1 LEKNRANFLIGKEK
15 SLNEICDVSS
25 KEVLNLYDNWLKWLL
40 NQKNYSPNTIS
51 SYSYDYKYFIN
62 FVFNHL
68 SASKVSLKDLQKLAL
83 RDFRS
88 WLSFLKTIN
97 PNLSAKSLARARAS
111 IKSFYFYCIL
121 MKKIKS
127 SEIYNLANPK
137 LPKNLPRAV
146 SENQIIKVIN
156 ILKCEKNKFLQLR
169 NTALIYLLWGCGLRV
184 SELLSLNNKQ
194 INDNYII
201 IFGKGKKERIVPL
214 LPEIKIKITEW
225 IEWKH
230 KNFNYDNDALF
241 ISRLGK
247 RLSPRYVQKL
257 IEKLRLQLDLDKNF
271 TPHALRHSFATQLL
285 MNGVDL
291 RTLQMMLGHSS
302 LSTTQHYLKVTNK
315 FVENVYKKTHP
326 RAKEN

>member
-1 LEKNRANFLIGKEK
+1 MISKEK

-25 KEVLNLYDNWLKWLL
+25 KEVLNLYDNWMKWLL

-62 FVFNHL
+62 FVCNHL
-68 SASKVSLKDLQKLAL
+68 SASKVSLKDLQNLAL

-121 MKKIKS
+121 IKKIKS

-146 SENQIIKVIN
+146 SENQIIKVID

-184 SELLSLNNKQ
+184 SELLSLNNQQ

-201 IFGKGKKERIVPL
+201 IFGKGKKERLVPL

-225 IEWKH
+225 IEWKR

-257 IEKLRLQLDLDKNF
+257 IEKLRQQLDLDKNF

>member
-1 LEKNRANFLIGKEK
+1 MIGKEK

-97 PNLSAKSLARARAS
+97 PNLSSKSLARARAS

-121 MKKIKS
+121 IKKVKS

-194 INDNYII
+194 IKDNYII

>member
-1 LEKNRANFLIGKEK
+1 MIGKEK

-25 KEVLNLYDNWLKWLL
+25 KEVLNLYDNWMKWLL

-121 MKKIKS
+121 IKKIKS

-137 LPKNLPRAV
+137 LPKTLPRAV

-230 KNFNYDNDALF
+230 QNFNHDNDALF

-257 IEKLRLQLDLDKNF
+257 IEKLRQQLDLDKSF

-302 LSTTQHYLKVTNK
+302 LATTQHYLKVTNK

>member
-1 LEKNRANFLIGKEK
+1 MICKEK
-15 SLNEICDVSS
+15 SLNEICDISS
-25 KEVLNLYDNWLKWLL
+25 KEVLNLYDNWLRWLL

-68 SASKVSLKDLQKLAL
+68 SASKVSVKDLQKLAL

-121 MKKIKS
+121 IKKIKS

-184 SELLSLNNKQ
+184 SELLSINNKQ

-257 IEKLRLQLDLDKNF
+257 IEKLRQQLDLDKNF

>member
-1 LEKNRANFLIGKEK
+1 MIGKEK

-62 FVFNHL
+62 FVCNHL
-68 SASKVSLKDLQKLAL
+68 SASKVSLKDLQNLAL

-121 MKKIKS
+121 IKKIKS

-184 SELLSLNNKQ
+184 SELLSLNNQQ

-201 IFGKGKKERIVPL
+201 IFGKGKKERLVPL

-225 IEWKH
+225 IEWKR

-257 IEKLRLQLDLDKNF
+257 IEKLRQQLDLDKNF

>member
-1 LEKNRANFLIGKEK
+1 MIIRKK
-15 SLNEICDVSS
+15 SLNEICDISS
-25 KEVLNLYDNWLKWLL
+25 KEVLNLYNNWLKWLL

-51 SYSYDYKYFIN
+51 SYSYDYKYYVN

-68 SASKVSLKDLQKLAL
+68 SASKVSLKDLQELEV

-97 PNLSAKSLARARAS
+97 PNLSAKSLARARSS

-121 MKKIKS
+121 IKKIKS

-137 LPKNLPRAV
+137 LPKNLPRAA
-146 SENQIIKVIN
+146 SESQIMKVIDL
-156 ILKCEKNKFLQLR
+156 LKCEKNTFLQLR
-169 NTALIYLLWGCGLRV
+169 NTTLIYLLWGCGLRV
-184 SELLSLNNKQ
+184 SELLSLNNQQ

-214 LPEIKIKITEW
+214 LPEIKIKIKEW
-225 IEWKH
+225 IKWKH
-230 KNFNYDNDALF
+230 QNLNHNNDALF

-257 IEKLRLQLDLDKNF
+257 IEKLRNQLDLDKNF

-302 LSTTQHYLKVTNK
+302 LATTQHYLKVTNK
-315 FVENVYKKTHP
+315 FVKNVYKKTHP

>member
-1 LEKNRANFLIGKEK
+1 MIGKEK

-68 SASKVSLKDLQKLAL
+68 SASKVSVKDLQKLAL

-121 MKKIKS
+121 IKKIKS

>member
-1 LEKNRANFLIGKEK
+1 MICKEK

-25 KEVLNLYDNWLKWLL
+25 KEVLNLYNNWLKWLL

-68 SASKVSLKDLQKLAL
+68 SVSKVSLKDLQKLEL

-97 PNLSAKSLARARAS
+97 PNLNAKSLARARAS

-121 MKKIKS
+121 IKKIKS

-137 LPKNLPRAV
+137 LQKNLPRAV
-146 SENQIIKVIN
+146 SENQIIRVIN
-156 ILKCEKNKFLQLR
+156 LLKCEKNKFLQLR
-169 NTALIYLLWGCGLRV
+169 NTVLIYLLWGCGLRV

-214 LPEIKIKITEW
+214 LPEIKMKITEW

-230 KNFNYDNDALF
+230 QNFNYDNDALF

-257 IEKLRLQLDLDKNF
+257 IEKLRQQLDLDKNF

>member
-1 LEKNRANFLIGKEK
+1 MIGKEK
-15 SLNEICDVSS
+15 SLNEICDISS
-25 KEVLNLYDNWLKWLL
+25 KEVLNLYDSWLKWLL

-62 FVFNHL
+62 FVSNHL
-68 SASKVSLKDLQKLAL
+68 SVSKVSLKDLQKLEL

-97 PNLSAKSLARARAS
+97 PNLSAKSLTRARAS

-121 MKKIKS
+121 IKKIKS

-230 KNFNYDNDALF
+230 QNFNYDNDALF

-257 IEKLRLQLDLDKNF
+257 IEKLRQQLDLDKNF

>member
-1 LEKNRANFLIGKEK
+1 MIGKEK
-15 SLNEICDVSS
+15 SLNEICDISS

-121 MKKIKS
+121 IKKIKS

-146 SENQIIKVIN
+146 SENQIIKVID

-230 KNFNYDNDALF
+230 QNFNYDNDALF

-257 IEKLRLQLDLDKNF
+257 IEKLRQQLDLDKNF

>member
-1 LEKNRANFLIGKEK
+1 MIGKEK
-15 SLNEICDVSS
+15 SLNEIYDISS

-62 FVFNHL
+62 FIFNH
-68 SASKVSLKDLQKLAL
+68 SSESKVSLKDLQKLSL

-121 MKKIKS
+121 IEKIKS

-137 LPKNLPRAV
+137 LPKNLPKAV
-146 SENQIIKVIN
+146 SENQIIKVID

-184 SELLSLNNKQ
+184 SELLSLNNQQ

-214 LPEIKIKITEW
+214 LPEIKIKISEW

-230 KNFNYDNDALF
+230 QNLNYTNDALF

-257 IEKLRLQLDLDKNF
+257 IEKLRQQLNLDKNF

-302 LSTTQHYLKVTNK
+302 LATTQHYLKVTNK

>member
-1 LEKNRANFLIGKEK
+1 
-15 SLNEICDVSS
+15 
-25 KEVLNLYDNWLKWLL
+25 
-40 NQKNYSPNTIS
+40 
-51 SYSYDYKYFIN
+51 
-62 FVFNHL
+62 
-68 SASKVSLKDLQKLAL
+68 
-83 RDFRS
+83 
-88 WLSFLKTIN
+88 
-97 PNLSAKSLARARAS
+97 
-111 IKSFYFYCIL
+111 
-121 MKKIKS
+121 M
-127 SEIYNLANPK
+127 
-137 LPKNLPRAV
+137 
-146 SENQIIKVIN
+146 
-156 ILKCEKNKFLQLR
+156 
-169 NTALIYLLWGCGLRV
+169 LWGCGLRV

-225 IEWKH
+225 IKWKH

-315 FVENVYKKTHP
+315 FVENVYKK
-326 RAKEN
+326 NSS

>member
-1 LEKNRANFLIGKEK
+1 MIGKEK

-25 KEVLNLYDNWLKWLL
+25 KEVLNLYDNWMKWLL

-68 SASKVSLKDLQKLAL
+68 SVSKVSLKDLQKLAL

-121 MKKIKS
+121 IKKIKS

-156 ILKCEKNKFLQLR
+156 ILKCEKNQFLQLR

-214 LPEIKIKITEW
+214 LPEIKIKIIEW

>member
-1 LEKNRANFLIGKEK
+1 MIGKEK

-62 FVFNHL
+62 FAFNHL

-121 MKKIKS
+121 IKKIKS

-146 SENQIIKVIN
+146 PEKQIIKVIN

-184 SELLSLNNKQ
+184 SELLSINNKQ

-230 KNFNYDNDALF
+230 QNFNYENDALF

-257 IEKLRLQLDLDKNF
+257 IEKLRQQLDLDKTF

>member
-1 LEKNRANFLIGKEK
+1 MIGKEK
-15 SLNEICDVSS
+15 SLNEICDISS

-121 MKKIKS
+121 IKKIKS

-146 SENQIIKVIN
+146 SESQIIKVIN

-285 MNGVDL
+285 TNGVDL

-326 RAKEN
+326 RAKES

>member
-1 LEKNRANFLIGKEK
+1 MIGKEK

-25 KEVLNLYDNWLKWLL
+25 KEVLNLYDNWMKWLL

-121 MKKIKS
+121 IKKIKS

-146 SENQIIKVIN
+146 SENQIIKVID

-184 SELLSLNNKQ
+184 SELLSLNNQQ

-201 IFGKGKKERIVPL
+201 IFGKGKKERLVPL

-225 IEWKH
+225 IEWKR

-257 IEKLRLQLDLDKNF
+257 IEKLRQQLDLDKNF

>member
-1 LEKNRANFLIGKEK
+1 MIRKEK
-15 SLNEICDVSS
+15 SLNEICDISS
-25 KEVLNLYDNWLKWLL
+25 KEILNLYDKWLKWLL

-62 FVFNHL
+62 FVLNHL
-68 SASKVSLKDLQKLAL
+68 SASKVNLKDLQKLEL

-121 MKKIKS
+121 IKKIKS

-146 SENQIIKVIN
+146 SENQIIKVID

-184 SELLSLNNKQ
+184 SELLSLNNQQ

-230 KNFNYDNDALF
+230 QNFNYDNDALF

-257 IEKLRLQLDLDKNF
+257 IEKLRQQLDLDKTF

-302 LSTTQHYLKVTNK
+302 LATTQHYLKVTNK

>member
-1 LEKNRANFLIGKEK
+1 MIGKEK
-15 SLNEICDVSS
+15 SLNEICDISS
-25 KEVLNLYDNWLKWLL
+25 KEVLNLYNNWLKWLL

-121 MKKIKS
+121 IKKITS

-146 SENQIIKVIN
+146 SEKQIVKVIN
-156 ILKCEKNKFLQLR
+156 VLKCEKNKFLQLR

-184 SELLSLNNKQ
+184 SELLSLNNQQ
-194 INDNYII
+194 IKDNYII
-201 IFGKGKKERIVPL
+201 VFGKGKKERIVPL
-214 LPEIKIKITEW
+214 LPEIKNKITEW

-257 IEKLRLQLDLDKNF
+257 IEKLRQQLDLDKNF

-302 LSTTQHYLKVTNK
+302 LATTQHYLKVTNQ

>member
-1 LEKNRANFLIGKEK
+1 MIGKEK
-15 SLNEICDVSS
+15 SLNEICDISS

-121 MKKIKS
+121 IKKIKS

>member
-1 LEKNRANFLIGKEK
+1 MIGKEK

-68 SASKVSLKDLQKLAL
+68 SESKVSLKDIQKLAL

-121 MKKIKS
+121 IKKIKS
-127 SEIYNLANPK
+127 SEIYKLANPK

-146 SENQIIKVIN
+146 SENQIIKVID

-169 NTALIYLLWGCGLRV
+169 NTALIYLLWGCGLRI
-184 SELLSLNNKQ
+184 SELLSLNNQQ
-194 INDNYII
+194 IHDNYII
-201 IFGKGKKERIVPL
+201 IFGKGKKERVVPL

-225 IEWKH
+225 IEWKQQ
-230 KNFNYDNDALF
+230 NFNHNSDALF

-247 RLSPRYVQKL
+247 RLGPRYVQKL
-257 IEKLRLQLDLDKNF
+257 IEKLRKQLDLDKTF

-302 LSTTQHYLKVTNK
+302 LATTQHYLKVTNK

>member
-1 LEKNRANFLIGKEK
+1 MIGKEK
-15 SLNEICDVSS
+15 SLNEICDISS

-121 MKKIKS
+121 IKKIKS

-230 KNFNYDNDALF
+230 QNFNYDNDALF

-257 IEKLRLQLDLDKNF
+257 IEKLR
-271 TPHALRHSFATQLL
+271 
-285 MNGVDL
+285 
-291 RTLQMMLGHSS
+291 
-302 LSTTQHYLKVTNK
+302 
-315 FVENVYKKTHP
+315 
-326 RAKEN
+326 

>member
-1 LEKNRANFLIGKEK
+1 MIGKEK
-15 SLNEICDVSS
+15 SLNEICDISS
-25 KEVLNLYDNWLKWLL
+25 KEVLNLSDNWLKWLL
-40 NQKNYSPNTIS
+40 NEKNYSTNTIS

-68 SASKVSLKDLQKLAL
+68 SVNKVSLKDLQKLAL

-111 IKSFYFYCIL
+111 VKSFYFYCIL
-121 MKKIKS
+121 IKKIKS

-146 SENQIIKVIN
+146 SENQIIKVID

-169 NTALIYLLWGCGLRV
+169 NTALIYLLWGCGLRI
-184 SELLSLNNKQ
+184 SELLSLNNQ
-194 INDNYII
+194 EINDNYII

-230 KNFNYDNDALF
+230 QNFNYANDALF

-257 IEKLRLQLDLDKNF
+257 IEKLRQQLDLDKNF

-302 LSTTQHYLKVTNK
+302 LATTQHYLKVTNK

>member
-1 LEKNRANFLIGKEK
+1 MISKEK

-121 MKKIKS
+121 IKKIKS

-184 SELLSLNNKQ
+184 SELLSLNNQ
-194 INDNYII
+194 HINDNYII

-285 MNGVDL
+285 TNGVDL

>member
-1 LEKNRANFLIGKEK
+1 MIGKEK

-121 MKKIKS
+121 IKKIKS

-137 LPKNLPRAV
+137 LPKTLPRAV

-230 KNFNYDNDALF
+230 QNFNHDNDALF

-257 IEKLRLQLDLDKNF
+257 IEKLRQQLDLDKNF

>member
-1 LEKNRANFLIGKEK
+1 MIGKEK
-15 SLNEICDVSS
+15 SLNEVCDVSS
-25 KEVLNLYDNWLKWLL
+25 KEVLNLYDNWMKWLL

-68 SASKVSLKDLQKLAL
+68 SVSKVSLKDLQKLAL

-121 MKKIKS
+121 IKKIKS

-156 ILKCEKNKFLQLR
+156 ILKCEKNQFLQLR

-214 LPEIKIKITEW
+214 LPEIKIKIIEW

>member
-1 LEKNRANFLIGKEK
+1 MIGKEK

-25 KEVLNLYDNWLKWLL
+25 KEVLNLYDNWLKWLS

-68 SASKVSLKDLQKLAL
+68 SVSKVSLKDLRKLAL

-121 MKKIKS
+121 IKKIKS

-230 KNFNYDNDALF
+230 QNFNYDNDALF

-257 IEKLRLQLDLDKNF
+257 IEKLRQQLDLDKNF

>member
-1 LEKNRANFLIGKEK
+1 MIGKEK
-15 SLNEICDVSS
+15 SLNEICDISS
-25 KEVLNLYDNWLKWLL
+25 KEVLNLYNNWLKWLL

-97 PNLSAKSLARARAS
+97 PNLSAKTLARARAS

-121 MKKIKS
+121 IKKIKS

-169 NTALIYLLWGCGLRV
+169 NTALIYMLWGCGLRV

-214 LPEIKIKITEW
+214 LPEIKITEW

>member
-1 LEKNRANFLIGKEK
+1 MIGKEK
-15 SLNEICDVSS
+15 SLNEICDISS

-62 FVFNHL
+62 FVCNHL
-68 SASKVSLKDLQKLAL
+68 SASKVSLKDLQNLAL

-121 MKKIKS
+121 IKKIKS

-146 SENQIIKVIN
+146 SENQIIKVID

-184 SELLSLNNKQ
+184 SELLSLNNQQ

-201 IFGKGKKERIVPL
+201 IFGKGKKERLVPL

-225 IEWKH
+225 IEWKR

-257 IEKLRLQLDLDKNF
+257 IEKLRQQLDLDKNF

>member
-1 LEKNRANFLIGKEK
+1 MIGKEK

-62 FVFNHL
+62 FVCNHL
-68 SASKVSLKDLQKLAL
+68 SASKVSLKNLQNLAL

-121 MKKIKS
+121 IKKIKS

-146 SENQIIKVIN
+146 SENQIIKVID

-184 SELLSLNNKQ
+184 SELLSLNNQQ

-201 IFGKGKKERIVPL
+201 IFGKGKKERLVPL

-225 IEWKH
+225 IEWKR

-257 IEKLRLQLDLDKNF
+257 IEKLRQQLDLDKNF

-302 LSTTQHYLKVTNK
+302 LATTQHYLKVTNK

>member
-1 LEKNRANFLIGKEK
+1 MIGKEK
-15 SLNEICDVSS
+15 SLNEICDISS

-40 NQKNYSPNTIS
+40 NQKNYSHNTIS

-68 SASKVSLKDLQKLAL
+68 SVSKVSLKDLQKLEL

-121 MKKIKS
+121 IKKIKS

-146 SENQIIKVIN
+146 SENQIIKVID

-214 LPEIKIKITEW
+214 LPEIKIKIIEW

-230 KNFNYDNDALF
+230 QNFNHNNDALF

-257 IEKLRLQLDLDKNF
+257 IEKLRQQLDLDKSF

-302 LSTTQHYLKVTNK
+302 LATTQHYLKVTNK

>member
-1 LEKNRANFLIGKEK
+1 MIGKEK
-15 SLNEICDVSS
+15 SLNEICDISS
-25 KEVLNLYDNWLKWLL
+25 KEVLNLYDNWIKWLL

-62 FVFNHL
+62 FVFKHL
-68 SASKVSLKDLQKLAL
+68 SVSKVSLKDLQKLEL

-121 MKKIKS
+121 IKKIKS

-214 LPEIKIKITEW
+214 LPEIKIKIKEW

-230 KNFNYDNDALF
+230 QNFNYDNDALF

-257 IEKLRLQLDLDKNF
+257 IEKLRQQLDLDKNF

>member
-1 LEKNRANFLIGKEK
+1 MIGKEK
-15 SLNEICDVSS
+15 SLNEICDISS

-40 NQKNYSPNTIS
+40 NQKNYSSNTIS

-62 FVFNHL
+62 FVCSHL
-68 SASKVSLKDLQKLAL
+68 SASKVSLKDLQNLAL

-121 MKKIKS
+121 IKKIKS

-146 SENQIIKVIN
+146 SENQIIKVID

-184 SELLSLNNKQ
+184 SELLSLNNQQ

-201 IFGKGKKERIVPL
+201 IFGKGKKERLVPL
-214 LPEIKIKITEW
+214 LPEIKIKIIEW
-225 IEWKH
+225 IEWKR

-257 IEKLRLQLDLDKNF
+257 IEKLRQQLDLDKNF

-302 LSTTQHYLKVTNK
+302 LATTQHYLKVTNK

>member
-1 LEKNRANFLIGKEK
+1 MIGKEK
-15 SLNEICDVSS
+15 SLNEICDISS
-25 KEVLNLYDNWLKWLL
+25 KEVLNLYDSWLKWLL

-62 FVFNHL
+62 FVSNHL
-68 SASKVSLKDLQKLAL
+68 SVSKVSLKDLQKLEL

-121 MKKIKS
+121 IKKIKS

-146 SENQIIKVIN
+146 SENQIIKVID

-214 LPEIKIKITEW
+214 LPEIKIKIIEW

>member
-1 LEKNRANFLIGKEK
+1 MIGKEK

-68 SASKVSLKDLQKLAL
+68 SVSKVSLKNLQNLEL

-121 MKKIKS
+121 IKKIKS

-146 SENQIIKVIN
+146 SEHQIIKAIDM
-156 ILKCEKNKFLQLR
+156 LKCEKNKFLQLR
-169 NTALIYLLWGCGLRV
+169 NTA
-184 SELLSLNNKQ
+184 
-194 INDNYII
+194 
-201 IFGKGKKERIVPL
+201 
-214 LPEIKIKITEW
+214 
-225 IEWKH
+225 
-230 KNFNYDNDALF
+230 
-241 ISRLGK
+241 
-247 RLSPRYVQKL
+247 
-257 IEKLRLQLDLDKNF
+257 
-271 TPHALRHSFATQLL
+271 
-285 MNGVDL
+285 
-291 RTLQMMLGHSS
+291 
-302 LSTTQHYLKVTNK
+302 
-315 FVENVYKKTHP
+315 
-326 RAKEN
+326 

>member
-1 LEKNRANFLIGKEK
+1 MISKEK
-15 SLNEICDVSS
+15 SLNEICDIGS
-25 KEVLNLYDNWLKWLL
+25 KEVLNLYDNWLKWLS

-121 MKKIKS
+121 IKKIKS

-146 SENQIIKVIN
+146 SENQIIKVID

>member
-1 LEKNRANFLIGKEK
+1 MIGKEK

-62 FVFNHL
+62 FVCNHL

-121 MKKIKS
+121 IKKIKS

-169 NTALIYLLWGCGLRV
+169 NTALIYLLWGCGLRI

-214 LPEIKIKITEW
+214 LPEIKTKITEW
-225 IEWKH
+225 IKWKH

-257 IEKLRLQLDLDKNF
+257 IEKLRQQLDLDKNF